1 MGEHEMNTA
10 MLATQRGLSFSGF
23 MFGAFVL
30 VLVSIVGLK
39 LVPAYM
45 EDAKI
50 KNLFVAI
57 ANDAGM
63 QKASPRDIRMSF
75 GKRASI
81 DNVAA
86 INSEDIEIASNGD
99 RLVLS
104 ARYAVKVPLAGNV
117 SLYLEFNPSSAK

>member
-1 MGEHEMNTA
+1 MNASLPA
-10 MLATQRGLSFSGF
+10 MQRGLSLSGF
-23 MFGAFVL
+23 MFGAVIL
-30 VLVSIVGLK
+30 VLASITGLK

-57 ANDAGM
+57 ANDPGM

-104 ARYAVKVPLAGNV
+104 ASYAVKVPLAGNV